1 MKINQDVLLFIDK
14 NKQFIG
20 FGNYTVT
27 LKIVFKLDC
36 LAKIV
41 VDEYDQKILLTIPRS
56 FFKHNENQQENILL
70 HELMHG
76 RESLRQQRVEHYCRT
91 IIQREEEVCI
101 NDMTTL
107 AQSYNKEETK

>member
-1 MKINQDVLLFIDK
+1 MKNNQDVLLFIEK

-20 FGNYTVT
+20 FGNYTIA

-36 LAKIV
+36 LAKIF

-56 FFKHNENQQENILL
+56 FFKHNENQQKNILL

-76 RESLRQQRVEHYCRT
+76 RESLKQQRVEEYCRS
-91 IIQREEEVCI
+91 IKQREEEVCI
-101 NDMTTL
+101 NDITTL
-107 AQSYNKEETK
+107 AQNYNREEAK